1 MNSIMH
7 RCDELI
13 DISSIILLC
22 RIFLKLWEG
31 NQIILRLNNNPF
43 PFVIFHIGFN
53 IALFDKPICTFFIV
67 SYHENYENRDKRT
80 IIIWRSKC
88 IC

>member
-1 MNSIMH
+1 MNSIKP

-13 DISSIILLC
+13 DIFVLLC
-22 RIFLKLWEG
+22 RIFLKPWEG